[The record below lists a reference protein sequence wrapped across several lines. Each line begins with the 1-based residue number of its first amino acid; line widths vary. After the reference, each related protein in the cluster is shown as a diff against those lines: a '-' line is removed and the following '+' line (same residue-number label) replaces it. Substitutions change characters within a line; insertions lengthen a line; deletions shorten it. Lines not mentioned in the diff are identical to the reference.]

1 AVWVTHSAGVAKA
14 LAEWLV
20 EGQPRTDVHECDLHR
35 FEEFQLAPDYVA
47 ARGAQQFVEVYDV
60 VHPLQPM
67 EQPRPLRTSP
77 FYSRQQELGAV
88 FLEAGGWERP
98 HWFEANAA
106 LAAEEELPERDG
118 WSARYWSPIAAA
130 EARATRERV
139 AMYDMT
145 PLPRIEVSGPGAGDF
160 LQRMTTNDVARPVGR
175 VTYTLLLGADGGIRS
190 DLTVARLGEQRFQVG
205 ANGPLDLDWL
215 RQHLPAD
222 GSVQL
227 RDTTSGTCGIGLWG
241 PRARDVLSTL
251 TRTDVSHEAF
261 GYFTA
266 QRLFVGEVPVTALRV
281 SYVGELGW
289 ELYTDAATGLRLWDT
304 LWAAGQQHGAVA
316 AGRSAFN
323 SLRLE
328 KGYRA
333 WGVDMTTEH
342 DPYEAGLGFAVR
354 MGKGDFVGR
363 DALERRPH
371 HRRLACL
378 TLDDPATM
386 VMGKEPVRVG
396 GTPVGYVT
404 SAAFGYTIGRPI
416 AYAWLPAA
424 LAVPGTA
431 VTIDYFARPVAAT
444 VAEEPLVDPG
454 STRIRR

>member
-1 AVWVTHSAGVAKA
+1 
-14 LAEWLV
+14 
-20 EGQPRTDVHECDLHR
+20 
-35 FEEFQLAPDYVA
+35 
-47 ARGAQQFVEVYDV
+47 
-60 VHPLQPM
+60 
-67 EQPRPLRTSP
+67 
-77 FYSRQQELGAV
+77 
-88 FLEAGGWERP
+88 
-98 HWFEANAA
+98 
-106 LAAEEELPERDG
+106 
-118 WSARYWSPIAAA
+118 
-130 EARATRERV
+130 
-139 AMYDMT
+139 MYDLT

-190 DLTVARLGEQRFQVG
+190 DLTVARLGEHRFQVG

-215 RQHLPAD
+215 RRHLPAD

-227 RDTTSGTCGIGLWG
+227 RDTTPGTCGIGLWG
-241 PRARDVLSTL
+241 PRARDVLRPL

-304 LWAAGQQHGAVA
+304 LWAAGQEHGVAA
-316 AGRSAFN
+316 AGRSALS

-333 WGVDMTTEH
+333 WGADLTTEH

-371 HRRLACL
+371 DRRLACL

-386 VMGKEPVRVG
+386 VMGREPVRVG
-396 GTPVGYVT
+396 GTPVGHVT

-416 AYAWLPAA
+416 AYAWLPAE

-454 STRIRR
+454 MTRIRR